1 MKPNLE
7 QKVEKFFE
15 KEFKSKVGKLILY
28 DEDRNFLIFGKYI
41 IKKINND
48 YHISHKTT
56 STTKVFAKLKNA
68 VSWCIFD
75 DRNIINSAQRLEKLD
90 KDLSSIETVINLH
103 QNLLKSN
110 KNTEL
115 KLIYLAKLSEEKL
128 KKTCLEKEILTFI
141 QQSDR
146 FQKQNFV

>member
-1 MKPNLE
+1 MKHSLD

-15 KEFKSKVGKLILY
+15 REFNAKVGKLILY

-41 IKKINND
+41 IKKLHQDFQI
-48 YHISHKTT
+48 IHKTT
-56 STTKVFAKLKNA
+56 ATTKTFSKLKNA

-75 DRNIINSAQRLEKLD
+75 NKNMITTAQRLEKLD
-90 KDLSSIETVINLH
+90 EELSGLETVINLH
-103 QNLLKSN
+103 QNLLKSK
-110 KNTEL
+110 KNTEY

-128 KKTCLEKEILTFI
+128 KKTLLEKELKTFL
-141 QQSDR
+141 QQSDA